1 MYSFRNRYKGAFNDY
16 NINSGKPGDC
26 RSRRSLRRCCKETCV
41 AQVCGCLDTEGR
53 LQGKSFYEE
62 KDYDKTEMMLIEA
75 GGGVDYNGK
84 SITGLLSVLFSS
96 TMGLEEKKDVLSR
109 VYGIEMTKEFEREV
123 KDMCNIS
130 RAYYEEGLNKGLN
143 EGLIKGSLLTLNQ
156 LVDKGKLS
164 ICDAAAMADMTVEG
178 FLKKKEELKKET
190 L

>member
-26 RSRRSLRRCCKETCV
+26 RSRRNLRRCCKETCV

-62 KDYDKTEMMLIEA
+62 KDYDKMEMVLIEA
-75 GGGVDYNGK
+75 GDGVDYNGK

-130 RAYYEEGLNKGLN
+130 RAYYEEGL
-143 EGLIKGSLLTLNQ
+143 IKGSLLTLNQ

-164 ICDAAAMADMTVEG
+164 ICDAAAMANMTVEG

>member
-26 RSRRSLRRCCKETCV
+26 RSRRTLRRCCKETCV

-62 KDYDKTEMMLIEA
+62 KDYDKMEMVLIEA
-75 GGGVDYNGK
+75 GDGVDYNGK

-143 EGLIKGSLLTLNQ
+143 EGLIKGSLLILNQ

-164 ICDAAAMADMTVEG
+164 ICDAAAMANMTVEG

>member
-1 MYSFRNRYKGAFNDY
+1 MYSFRNRYKGACNDH

-62 KDYDKTEMMLIEA
+62 KDYDKMEMVLIEA
-75 GGGVDYNGK
+75 GDGVDYNGK

-130 RAYYEEGLNKGLN
+130 RAYYEEGL
-143 EGLIKGSLLTLNQ
+143 IKGSLLTLNQ

>member
-1 MYSFRNRYKGAFNDY
+1 MYSFRNPWIGACNDY

-26 RSRRSLRRCCKETCV
+26 RSRCSLRRCCKETCV

-130 RAYYEEGLNKGLN
+130 RAYYEEGL
-143 EGLIKGSLLTLNQ
+143 IKGSLLTLNQ

-164 ICDAAAMADMTVEG
+164 ICDAAAMANMTVEG

>member
-26 RSRRSLRRCCKETCV
+26 RSRRTLRRCCKETCV

-62 KDYDKTEMMLIEA
+62 KDYDKMEMVLIEA
-75 GGGVDYNGK
+75 GDGVDYNGK

-143 EGLIKGSLLTLNQ
+143 EGLIKGSLLILNQ

>member
-26 RSRRSLRRCCKETCV
+26 RSRRTLRRCCKETCV
-41 AQVCGCLDTEGR
+41 AQVCGCLDTEDR

-62 KDYDKTEMMLIEA
+62 KDYDKMEMVLIEA
-75 GGGVDYNGK
+75 GDGVDYNGK

-164 ICDAAAMADMTVEG
+164 ICDAAAMANMTVEG

>member
-26 RSRRSLRRCCKETCV
+26 RSRCSLRRCCKETCV

-62 KDYDKTEMMLIEA
+62 RDYDKREMVLIEA
-75 GGGVDYNGK
+75 GDVVDYNGK

-130 RAYYEEGLNKGLN
+130 RAYYEEGL
-143 EGLIKGSLLTLNQ
+143 IKGSLLTLNQ

-164 ICDAAAMADMTVEG
+164 ICDAAAMANMTVEG

>member
-1 MYSFRNRYKGAFNDY
+1 MYSFRNRYKGACNDY

-26 RSRRSLRRCCKETCV
+26 RSRCSLRRCCKETCV

-62 KDYDKTEMMLIEA
+62 RDYDKMEMVLIEA
-75 GGGVDYNGK
+75 GDGVDYNGK

-96 TMGLEEKKDVLSR
+96 TMGLGEKKDVLSR

-130 RAYYEEGLNKGLN
+130 RAYYEEGLNKGIN
-143 EGLIKGSLLTLNQ
+143 EGLIKGSLLILNQ

-164 ICDAAAMADMTVEG
+164 ICDAAAMANMTVEG

-190 L
+190 Q

>member
-1 MYSFRNRYKGAFNDY
+1 M
-16 NINSGKPGDC
+16 
-26 RSRRSLRRCCKETCV
+26 
-41 AQVCGCLDTEGR
+41 
-53 LQGKSFYEE
+53 
-62 KDYDKTEMMLIEA
+62 EMVLIEA
-75 GGGVDYNGK
+75 GNGVDYKGK

-130 RAYYEEGLNKGLN
+130 RAYYEEGLSKGRM
-143 EGLIKGSLLTLNQ
+143 EGSLLILNQ

-164 ICDAAAMADMTVEG
+164 ICDAAAMANMTVEG

>member
-26 RSRRSLRRCCKETCV
+26 RSRRTLRRCCKETCV
-41 AQVCGCLDTEGR
+41 AQVCGCLDTEDR

-62 KDYDKTEMMLIEA
+62 KDYDKMEMVLIEA
-75 GGGVDYNGK
+75 GDGVDYNGK

-130 RAYYEEGLNKGLN
+130 RAYYEEGLSKGRM
-143 EGLIKGSLLTLNQ
+143 EGSLLILNQ

>member
-26 RSRRSLRRCCKETCV
+26 RSRRTLRRCCKETCV

-62 KDYDKTEMMLIEA
+62 KDYDKMEMVLIEA
-75 GGGVDYNGK
+75 GDGVDYNEK

-164 ICDAAAMADMTVEG
+164 ICDAAAMANMTVEG

>member
-1 MYSFRNRYKGAFNDY
+1 
-16 NINSGKPGDC
+16 
-26 RSRRSLRRCCKETCV
+26 
-41 AQVCGCLDTEGR
+41 
-53 LQGKSFYEE
+53 
-62 KDYDKTEMMLIEA
+62 
-75 GGGVDYNGK
+75 
-84 SITGLLSVLFSS
+84 
-96 TMGLEEKKDVLSR
+96 
-109 VYGIEMTKEFEREV
+109 
-123 KDMCNIS
+123 MCNIS

>member
-16 NINSGKPGDC
+16 NIKSGKPGDC
-26 RSRRSLRRCCKETCV
+26 RSRRSLRRCSKETCV

-62 KDYDKTEMMLIEA
+62 RDYDKMEMVLIEA
-75 GGGVDYNGK
+75 GDGVDYNGK

-130 RAYYEEGLNKGLN
+130 RTYYEHGVNKGAM
-143 EGLIKGSLLTLNQ
+143 EGSLLILNQ
-156 LVDKGKLS
+156 VVDKGKLS
-164 ICDAAAMADMTVEG
+164 ICDAAAMVNMTVEG

>member
-1 MYSFRNRYKGAFNDY
+1 M
-16 NINSGKPGDC
+16 
-26 RSRRSLRRCCKETCV
+26 
-41 AQVCGCLDTEGR
+41 DTEGR

-62 KDYDKTEMMLIEA
+62 RDYNKTEMVLIEA
-75 GGGVDYNGK
+75 EDGVDYNGK
-84 SITGLLSVLFSS
+84 SITGLLSVLFSF

-109 VYGIEMTKEFEREV
+109 VYGIEMTKEFERKV

-130 RAYYEEGLNKGLN
+130 RAYYE

-164 ICDAAAMADMTVEG
+164 ICDAAAMADMTVED

-190 L
+190 Q

>member
-1 MYSFRNRYKGAFNDY
+1 M
-16 NINSGKPGDC
+16 
-26 RSRRSLRRCCKETCV
+26 
-41 AQVCGCLDTEGR
+41 
-53 LQGKSFYEE
+53 
-62 KDYDKTEMMLIEA
+62 EMVLIEA
-75 GGGVDYNGK
+75 GNGVDYKGK

-130 RAYYEEGLNKGLN
+130 RAYYEEGL
-143 EGLIKGSLLTLNQ
+143 IKGSLLTLNQ

-164 ICDAAAMADMTVEG
+164 IWDAAAMANMTVEG

>member
-1 MYSFRNRYKGAFNDY
+1 MYSFRNPWKGACNDY

-26 RSRRSLRRCCKETCV
+26 RSRCSLRRCCKETCV

-62 KDYDKTEMMLIEA
+62 KDYDKMEMVLIEA
-75 GGGVDYNGK
+75 GDGVDYNGK
-84 SITGLLSVLFSS
+84 SITGLLSVLFSC

-164 ICDAAAMADMTVEG
+164 ICDAAAMANMTVEG

>member
-26 RSRRSLRRCCKETCV
+26 RSRCSLRRCCKETCV

-62 KDYDKTEMMLIEA
+62 NDYDKMEMVLIEA
-75 GGGVDYNGK
+75 GDGVDYNGK
-84 SITGLLSVLFSS
+84 SITGLLSVLFSY

-130 RAYYEEGLNKGLN
+130 RAYYEEGL
-143 EGLIKGSLLTLNQ
+143 IKGSLLTLNQ

-164 ICDAAAMADMTVEG
+164 ICDAAAMANMTVEG

>member
-1 MYSFRNRYKGAFNDY
+1 M
-16 NINSGKPGDC
+16 
-26 RSRRSLRRCCKETCV
+26 
-41 AQVCGCLDTEGR
+41 
-53 LQGKSFYEE
+53 
-62 KDYDKTEMMLIEA
+62 EMVLIEA
-75 GGGVDYNGK
+75 EDGVDYNGM

-130 RAYYEEGLNKGLN
+130 RAYYEEGLSKGRM
-143 EGLIKGSLLTLNQ
+143 EGSLLILNQ
-156 LVDKGKLS
+156 LVDKGILS
-164 ICDAAAMADMTVEG
+164 ICDAAAMANMTVEG